1 MKDKQKESSSFDPFV
16 AGSKMTSPDPGLI
29 DFGEDYLLHVECGPN
44 QAKLYLNRLK
54 MGSRGACVVFNNAWL
69 TPNQFQAV
77 SGRKTAKDWK
87 RSIKHFGKSLK
98 LLLAKGTLTIDP
110 AECRCENCSGDAKVT
125 IDSLTLCIILET
137 L

>member
-1 MKDKQKESSSFDPFV
+1 MSNMTARER
-16 AGSKMTSPDPGLI
+16 TSPDPGII

-110 AECRCENCSGDAKVT
+110 AECRCENCSGEAKVRINT
-125 IDSLTLCIILET
+125 CIDFL
-137 L
+137 